1 MNEAPEKSVYNIPA
15 GLPFARSVVRALL
28 KQHATAPEDLAAYTI
43 LLPTRRACRT
53 FQEIFLQETGGAPL
67 LLPKIQPMGDVD
79 EQDLS
84 LSLAGSDA
92 LEQILSLP
100 PAISPLRRRILLAKT
115 IGAIEGFTS
124 GFDQALALG
133 DALARFLD
141 QIIIENLAFT
151 DLTNIVPEE
160 FSRHW
165 QITLDFLKI
174 LSEAWPQILDEEGV
188 IDAADRRNRLMHIL
202 AAHWQETRPQ
212 SPIIAAGSTGSIPA
226 TARLLGV
233 IAALPAGKV
242 ILPGLDTH
250 IDNDSWDALPPSHPQ
265 YGFKILL
272 QGIGLEKDKVR
283 LWPDLQKEN
292 IPRTKLASETMRPAE
307 TAKDWAQQYA
317 TAESQTQLNAALGGL
332 NLIETSNQREEA
344 AMIALKFRETLE
356 NKTSTAALITPDRKL
371 ARRVS
376 GFCKRW
382 GIEVDDSAGQKL
394 SAAPLGTFLLLL
406 CEVAASNLSPA
417 PLLSLL
423 KHKYAR
429 AGLKADEY
437 NRNVYAMDQYLLRGL
452 KPLPGFDG
460 LRRRFDDCLD
470 DRHAEDPP
478 DHLLDFISVIDPV
491 MQPFIDLMITGE
503 AHNIAVYLKA
513 HLQLAEA
520 LACTDSVEGSK
531 RLWRDEEGEAAA
543 VFFAEL
549 SEQAAS
555 FEDMDGP
562 SYLRILS
569 HLMGDIAVRPKYGT
583 HPRLSILG
591 QLESRLIDADMLIL
605 GGLNEGSWPPDPGH
619 DPWMSRP
626 MRAQFGLPDPDR
638 HVGLAAH
645 DFVQSFCAPE
655 VLLTRSKTVDGT
667 ATVPAR
673 WLQRLDTVLRSA
685 GKKLDIL
692 QDAALKDWHEAL
704 DDHVKAD
711 PIKRPQPIPPLDKR
725 PNRLSVTQIETLMK
739 DPYAIYAKKILRL
752 SKLEDLEKPI
762 EAKEKGTLLHDVLER
777 FITAHKDTIPSNA
790 KGILQSHASDHIKR
804 FHDDPAVWS
813 FWWPRFERLCDWFI
827 ANEINWRFDHK
838 ARPVILEAV
847 GELTIKTTASSLTL
861 KGIADRIDLMP
872 DGSCAIIDYKTGSGF
887 SSTKMA
893 SGDTPQL
900 PLEAMMLNEGAFA
913 QAGLA
918 PNKTTSY
925 LAYWSLTGG
934 TEAGKITP
942 LPSNRDKDLD
952 VIIEKTRDGL
962 KGLIDAFANPKTPY
976 ICLPRANATPRF
988 NDFEH
993 LERIKEW
1000 AALEDE
1006 DSGAEAA

>member
-1 MNEAPEKSVYNIPA
+1 MSAAPEKSVYNIPA
-15 GLPFARSVVRALL
+15 GLPFARSIVRTLL
-28 KQHATAPEDLAAYTI
+28 KNHAGKPEELAAYTI

-84 LSLAGSDA
+84 LSLAGSGT

-115 IGAIEGFTS
+115 IQAIEGFTN

-133 DALARFLD
+133 DALAGFLD
-141 QIIIENLAFT
+141 QIIIENLAFA
-151 DLTNIVPEE
+151 DLADIVPEE

-174 LSEAWPQILDEEGV
+174 LSEAWPNILEEEGV

-202 AAHWQETRPQ
+202 AAHWEETQPQ

-233 IAALPAGKV
+233 IAALPNGKV

-250 IDNDSWDALPPSHPQ
+250 IDQGSWDALPPSHPQ

-272 QGIGLEKDKVR
+272 RGIGLDKDKVQ
-283 LWPDLQKEN
+283 LWPDSQEEDA
-292 IPRTKLASETMRPAE
+292 PRTKLASEMMRPAE
-307 TAKDWAQQYA
+307 TAKDWTHQYDTAQKKEQ
-317 TAESQTQLNAALGGL
+317 LGGAL
-332 NLIETSNQREEA
+332 KGLSLIEGTNQREEA

-394 SAAPLGTFLLLL
+394 SAAPLGTYLLLL
-406 CEVAASNLSPA
+406 CEVAESNLAPA

-429 AGLKADEY
+429 AGMNAGDY
-437 NRNVYAMDQYLLRGL
+437 HRNVYALDQYLLRGL
-452 KPLPGFDG
+452 KPPPGFDG
-460 LRRRFDDCLD
+460 LRQRFA
-470 DRHAEDPP
+470 DRLADKHADDPP
-478 DHLLDFISVIDPV
+478 DYLLDFINFIDPV
-491 MQPFIDLMITGE
+491 MQPFIDLMGSEKPRKIS
-503 AHNIAVYLKA
+503 VFLKA
-513 HLQLAEA
+513 HLELAEA
-520 LACTDSVEGSK
+520 LACTDSAQGQS

-543 VFFAEL
+543 SFFAEL

-555 FEDMDGP
+555 FDEMDGP

-638 HVGLAAH
+638 SVGLSAH
-645 DFVQSFCAPE
+645 DFVQSFCAPH

-667 ATVPAR
+667 GTVPAR

-685 GKKLDIL
+685 GKTLAIL
-692 QDAALKDWHEAL
+692 HDHALFAWHEAL
-704 DDHVKAD
+704 DDHEKAE
-711 PIKRPQPIPPLDKR
+711 PVKRPQPAPPLDKR
-725 PNRLSVTQIETLMK
+725 PKRLSVTQIETLMK
-739 DPYAIYAKKILRL
+739 DPYAIYAKKILKL

-777 FITAHKDTIPSNA
+777 FIAAHKDTIPANA
-790 KGILQSHASDHIKR
+790 KDILKSHAEDHIAQL
-804 FHDDPAVWS
+804 HDDQSVWS

-827 ANEINWRFDHK
+827 ANEIDWRFENH
-838 ARPVILEAV
+838 ARPLQLEAE
-847 GELTIKTTASSLTL
+847 GTLTIEANESSLTL

-887 SSTKMA
+887 SSAKMA

-900 PLEAMMLNEGAFA
+900 PLEAMMLNDGGFA
-913 QAGLA
+913 QAGIA
-918 PNKTTSY
+918 QGKTTSY

-934 TEAGKITP
+934 TKPGVITP
-942 LPSNRDKDLD
+942 LPSTREKDLEA
-952 VIIEKTRDGL
+952 IIEKTREGL
-962 KGLIDAFANPKTPY
+962 ERLIAAFADPGTPY
-976 ICLPRANATPRF
+976 ICLPRAHATPRF

-1006 DSGAEAA
+1006 DTGSEAA